1 MHTRSVAEWEE
12 FGLAG
17 EMCHLSRESGTSA
30 GRSPC
35 ERSPTTRGQGD
46 MVEAYSWGLLHVSY
60 LNVQVFCDGIKSFRL
75 AVSL

>member
-17 EMCHLSRESGTSA
+17 EMCYLSRESGTSA

-35 ERSPTTRGQGD
+35 ERSPTTRGQGHL
-46 MVEAYSWGLLHVSY
+46 VETHSWGLLRVPCP
-60 LNVQVFCDGIKSFRL
+60 NVWAFCDGIKSFRL